1 MPLSN
6 YTELQAEIADWLD
19 RADLTAKIP
28 TFITLAETKINRTL
42 RIQSMEVLDE
52 SFIIDSGTETLPTG
66 FRAAKR
72 FYIDASPRR
81 DLKYLPSSRLNSTD
95 LAANAAGQPFYF
107 TYEAGSF
114 RFRPEPNSAFTAV
127 LLYWKAIDGLDVTPT
142 NDLLTNS
149 PDVYL
154 YGALAEAAAF
164 LVDSELLA
172 TYVAL
177 FNQAMQAVQAE
188 DDLNRVSG
196 SELTPRARGSTP

>member
-1 MPLSN
+1 MAISN
-6 YTELQAEIADWLD
+6 YTELQTAITNWIDRDDLVARIPEFIA
-19 RADLTAKIP
+19 
-28 TFITLAETKINRTL
+28 LAEAKINRTL

-52 SFIIDSGTETLPTG
+52 AFIINAGTETLPTG
-66 FRAAKR
+66 FKAAKR

-107 TYEAGSF
+107 TYEGDSF
-114 RFRPEPNSAFTAV
+114 RFRPEPNSSFTAV
-127 LLYWKAIDGLDVTPT
+127 LLYWKAFDPLSTTPT

-154 YGALAEAAAF
+154 YGALAEAAPF
-164 LVDSELLA
+164 LVDNELMA

-177 FNQAMQAVQAE
+177 FNQSLQSVQDE
-188 DDLNRVSG
+188 DDRNRVSG